1 MTIRE
6 AIDEVTNIR
15 PAAYD
20 DSFMV
25 KWLSRCEAYLDQE
38 IVRRYQGACKPFHG
52 FPSDVD
58 ENTKLLA
65 WEPHDSLYVHWL
77 EAQIHYAN
85 GDIDKYNNAITMFN
99 TEVESFRRE
108 YARRHKPLRRV
119 RFRF

>member
-6 AIDEVTNIR
+6 AIDEVTSIR

-20 DSFMV
+20 DRIMV

-38 IVRRYQGACKPFHG
+38 IAKRYQGGCKPFPG
-52 FPSDVD
+52 FDADAD